1 MRLWHLIGLTI
12 LTHTAFNGSRMLVSL
27 YAIHLNASTLTVGAL
42 MSAYA
47 LLPMLF
53 AVSAGRLVDRS
64 GARWP
69 LFGASVAVALGA
81 LLPFIWPRL
90 EMLYVASTLIG
101 TGFMMFHVAISQTV
115 GTLGQAEDRTANFS
129 WLALGFS
136 VSSSIGPLVTGFAI
150 DSIGHV
156 RTFLLLFLFPL
167 VPLVVLWLN
176 RPAMPQAKERKP
188 DAGKSRVLD
197 LFQSRA
203 LRRVFIASGLLN
215 MAWDLYAFVVPIYG
229 SRIGLSAS
237 TIGAVMGSFAIATF
251 AVRLLLPLLVR
262 RVQPWPVITV
272 ALAIAAAV
280 YCLFPIF
287 VSVPLLVA
295 LSCALGI
302 GLGCSQPMVMTL
314 LYNTSPAGRQGE
326 ALGVRTT
333 IMNASHAVLPL
344 AFGGLGAALGMFP
357 VFWAMAA
364 LLGAGAYLVNRRRGL
379 D

>member
-1 MRLWHLIGLTI
+1 MRLWQLIGLII
-12 LTHTAFNGSRMLVSL
+12 LTHIAFNGSRMLVSL
-27 YAIHLNASTLTVGAL
+27 YAIQLHASAFTVGAL

-53 AVSAGRLVDRS
+53 AVGAGRLVDRS

-69 LFGASVAVALGA
+69 LFGASLAVALGT
-81 LLPFIWPRL
+81 LLPFVWPRL
-90 EMLYVASTLIG
+90 GTLFAASMLIG

-115 GTLGQAEDRTANFS
+115 GAIGRAEDRTANFS

-136 VSSSIGPLVTGFAI
+136 ISGSIGPLVTGFAI
-150 DSIGHV
+150 DAIGHV
-156 RTFLLLFLFPL
+156 RTFALLFLFPL
-167 VPLVVLWLN
+167 VPLIVLWLN
-176 RPAMPQAKERKP
+176 RPALPPAKERRA
-188 DAGKSRVLD
+188 DAGDGRVMD
-197 LFQSRA
+197 LLRSRA

-251 AVRLLLPLLVR
+251 GVRLLLPLLIR
-262 RVQPWPVITV
+262 RVQPWRVITV
-272 ALAIAAAV
+272 ALSIAAAV
-280 YCLFPIF
+280 YCLMPLFT
-287 VSVPLLVA
+287 SVPLLVA

-314 LYNTSPAGRQGE
+314 LYNTSPPGRQGE

-333 IMNASHAVLPL
+333 VMNASHTVLPL
-344 AFGGLGAALGMFP
+344 AFGALGAALGMFP

-364 LLGAGAYLVNRRRGL
+364 LLAAGGYFVSRRRR